1 MASNFKVM
9 SQGHLHLIITHLPI
23 FGVLLGGIVLFQG
36 IWMKNGQVK
45 LAGYTLLIISAL
57 GAVIAY
63 VTGEAAEEMA
73 ESISGIA
80 ESVIEEHEEFA
91 MFALIAMIATGVFSL
106 AGFFLQWKNLLWN
119 RSVATITLLVCLV
132 SFALIGWTGYLGGQI
147 RHTELNAT
155 MAIEAGPMQN
165 GEEGDDD

>member
-1 MASNFKVM
+1 MESNFKVM

-36 IWMKNGQVK
+36 IWMKNGQVN

-57 GAVIAY
+57 GAVVAY

-73 ESISGIA
+73 ESIAGIA

-106 AGFFLQWKNLLWN
+106 TGFFLQWKNLQWN
-119 RSVATITLLVCLV
+119 RYVATITLLVCLV

-155 MAIEAGPMQN
+155 TAIEAGPMQN